1 MLTKLMKY
9 DLKSLYKFMVPCY
22 LVTLLVSLLSRGA
35 YYASKS
41 IALLQIP
48 YSFILCLYVVIIICV
63 PIASCVISF
72 IKFYNN
78 LIKDE
83 GYLMNTLPVKKSSL
97 IISKLLSFIIVFITS
112 VLVSVIAIAIGM
124 LGVYFDIHD
133 VTEAISTLIEFID
146 NTFIVLIILNSF
158 IGVIMQQLMIYL
170 AISFGQRH
178 NKNKGLFSFV
188 YMIAIYYVTQII
200 TSIVILIPMYLNS
213 SWKVYLEQDMPPM
226 KVLNTFILIA
236 LLLSVVLSGIYY
248 ILTKN
253 NMEKRLNLE

>member
-9 DLKSLYKFMVPCY
+9 DLRSLYKFMVPCY
-22 LVTLLVSLLSRGA
+22 LVTILVALLNRGA
-35 YYASKS
+35 YYASES

-48 YSFILCLYVVIIICV
+48 YGFVLCLYIIFIVCV

-97 IISKLLSFIIVFITS
+97 ILSKLLSFIIVFITS
-112 VLVSVIAIAIGM
+112 MLVSVIAIAIGM

-133 VTEAISTLIEFID
+133 VTEVISALVEFID
-146 NTFIVLIILNSF
+146 NTFIVLIILNSL
-158 IGVIMQQLMIYL
+158 IGIIMQQLMIYL

-178 NKNKGLFSFV
+178 NKNKGLYSFV
-188 YMIAIYYVTQII
+188 YMIAIYYVTQIV
-200 TSIVILIPMYLNS
+200 TSIIILIPMYLNS

-226 KVLNTFILIA
+226 RVLNTFLLVS
-236 LLLSVVLSGIYY
+236 LLLSIVISGVYY